1 MMKSK
6 LTTALAAAMISMT
19 LTGAAKATPITYAVS
34 EFIQNANRTF
44 GQSIG
49 GSITTDGTLGLLS
62 ASNILDWNLVS
73 TQLTTVFNPPN
84 PGVSTVTQ
92 FYDYLG
98 PLSNPGAAF
107 PNSVLTAVDNI
118 IATPLTLAVSRTP
131 ISPPG
136 GFASNFQINAA
147 DPFGPL
153 PFDSIQFSSLNS
165 LGVTIPIWS
174 TCHTVNNPPAPPT
187 ASCTS
192 PALPDD
198 GVFADGKAV
207 PTVPGPIVGA
217 GLPGLIL
224 AGGVLLVLGRRRKKS
239 A

>member
-1 MMKSK
+1 M
-6 LTTALAAAMISMT
+6 
-19 LTGAAKATPITYAVS
+19 
-34 EFIQNANRTF
+34 
-44 GQSIG
+44 
-49 GSITTDGTLGLLS
+49 TTDGTLGLLS

-118 IATPLTLAVSRTP
+118 IATPLTLAVSNT
-131 ISPPG
+131 G
-136 GFASNFQINAA
+136 TANFQINAA
-147 DPFGPL
+147 DQFGPL

-224 AGGVLLVLGRRRKKS
+224 AGGVLLVLGRRRQKI